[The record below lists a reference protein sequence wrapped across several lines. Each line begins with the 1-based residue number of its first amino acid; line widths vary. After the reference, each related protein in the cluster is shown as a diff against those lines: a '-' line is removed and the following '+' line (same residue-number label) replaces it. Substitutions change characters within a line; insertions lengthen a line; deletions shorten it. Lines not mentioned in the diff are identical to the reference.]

1 MTKEQIRTK
10 FDRWAERVGHTPLE
24 NDLDNA
30 TLLLSYD
37 DKQTSTTFSTVAVYA
52 VAVHTDHVHVFLFSV
67 QTVWQLDA
75 QGDADKVL
83 DERYRVISAI
93 FVNLLCG
100 FSMPLYGKG
109 RVLCLSRRFA
119 RFFRIVRNFSVVY
132 FAAVCYNE

>member
-37 DKQTSTTFSTVAVYA
+37 DKQTSTTFSTVAVVYA

-83 DERYRVISAI
+83 DERYRVIVA
-93 FVNLLCG
+93 F
-100 FSMPLYGKG
+100 
-109 RVLCLSRRFA
+109 
-119 RFFRIVRNFSVVY
+119 
-132 FAAVCYNE
+132 

>member
-10 FDRWAERVGHTPLE
+10 FDRWAERVEHTPFE

-37 DKQTSTTFSTVAVYA
+37 DKQTSTTFSTVTVYA

-75 QGDADKVL
+75 QDDTGKVL
-83 DERYRVISAI
+83 DERYKVIVA
-93 FVNLLCG
+93 L
-100 FSMPLYGKG
+100 
-109 RVLCLSRRFA
+109 
-119 RFFRIVRNFSVVY
+119 
-132 FAAVCYNE
+132 

>member
-24 NDLDNA
+24 NGLDNT

-37 DKQTSTTFSTVAVYA
+37 DKQTSTTLSTVAAYA

-75 QGDADKVL
+75 QNDTGKVL
-83 DERYRVISAI
+83 DERYRVIMA
-93 FVNLLCG
+93 F
-100 FSMPLYGKG
+100 
-109 RVLCLSRRFA
+109 
-119 RFFRIVRNFSVVY
+119 
-132 FAAVCYNE
+132 

>member
-24 NDLDNA
+24 NDLDNT

-37 DKQTSTTFSTVAVYA
+37 NKQTSTTLSTVAVYA

-75 QGDADKVL
+75 QDDTGKVL
-83 DERYRVISAI
+83 DERYRVIVA
-93 FVNLLCG
+93 F
-100 FSMPLYGKG
+100 
-109 RVLCLSRRFA
+109 
-119 RFFRIVRNFSVVY
+119 
-132 FAAVCYNE
+132 

>member
-10 FDRWAERVGHTPLE
+10 FDCWAERVEHTPFE

-37 DKQTSTTFSTVAVYA
+37 DKQTSTTLSTVAVYA

-75 QGDADKVL
+75 KDDTGEVL
-83 DERYRVISAI
+83 DERYRVIVA
-93 FVNLLCG
+93 F
-100 FSMPLYGKG
+100 
-109 RVLCLSRRFA
+109 
-119 RFFRIVRNFSVVY
+119 
-132 FAAVCYNE
+132 